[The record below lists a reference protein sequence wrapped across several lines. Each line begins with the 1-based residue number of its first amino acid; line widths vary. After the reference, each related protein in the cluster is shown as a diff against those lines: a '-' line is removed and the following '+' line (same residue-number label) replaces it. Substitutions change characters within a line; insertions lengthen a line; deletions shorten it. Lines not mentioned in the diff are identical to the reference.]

1 MGLFRRIMH
10 PTDFS
15 KASGR
20 ALEMAVEL
28 AKQNKAELLLAHVL
42 TPVIPYA
49 GDDAYADPTL
59 YVEIEKKAREDAR
72 SSLEALEKK
81 VKKSRVNV
89 KTLLLEGTP
98 YDRIVRA
105 AKSRRVEL
113 IVMGTHGRTGL
124 TKLLMGSVAG
134 RVISLAH
141 GPVMTV
147 RGK

>member
-1 MGLFRRIMH
+1 MSLFRRIMH

-20 ALEMAVEL
+20 AFEL
-28 AKQNKAELLLAHVL
+28 AVKLAKDNKAELLLVHVL
-42 TPVIPYA
+42 TPVMPYA
-49 GDDAYADPTL
+49 AGDAYADPTL
-59 YVEIEKKAREDAR
+59 YVEIEKQAREDAR
-72 SSLEALEKK
+72 SSLAALEKNI
-81 VKKSRVNV
+81 KKSRVNV
-89 KTLLLEGTP
+89 KTLLLEGTS
-98 YDRIVRA
+98 YDRIVRT
-105 AKSRRVEL
+105 AKGRRVEL

-141 GPVMTV
+141 CPVMTV

>member
-1 MGLFRRIMH
+1 MASFRRIMH

-20 ALEMAVEL
+20 AFDMAVDL
-28 AKQNKAELLLAHVL
+28 AKQNKAELLLVHVL

-49 GDDAYADPTL
+49 AGDAYADPSL
-59 YVEIEKKAREDAR
+59 YVEIEKKAREEAR
-72 SSLEALEKK
+72 ASIGALEKK
-81 VKKSRVNV
+81 AKKSKVKV

-98 YDRIVRA
+98 YDRVVRA
-105 AKSRRVEL
+105 AKGRRAEL

-141 GPVMTV
+141 CPVMTV

>member
-49 GDDAYADPTL
+49 GDDTYADPTL